1 MSNLKGMIYSSEN
14 VTGPLPMKRTN
25 PEPLRSPNYA
35 ETDKG
40 IDIWLIT
47 LSDLLMLLVIF
58 FVILFS
64 MELQK
69 HAHAPNIFARA
80 ESKENQI
87 EKKVI
92 AINTEEN
99 QIEKKV
105 SAINADPSLLSMSAS
120 IEKDLIAAL
129 NQEKGQQDVTVK
141 RVANLVTLTF
151 PERIVFDPGQAQ
163 LKPSAQTT
171 LDKVASFIKERPYL
185 IVEVQGHT
193 DDQPINNTRY
203 PSNWELSVDRAT
215 QVAKALI
222 GLGINPSQL
231 SVKGF
236 GEYHSLN
243 PNDSDENRFK
253 NRRVE
258 IQFSMPSQ

>member
-1 MSNLKGMIYSSEN
+1 MSNLDDRLYPSDYMTE
-14 VTGPLPMKRTN
+14 PLRMKRTH
-25 PEPLRSPNYA
+25 PEPLRSPSHA

-40 IDIWLIT
+40 TDIWLIT

-64 MELQK
+64 VELQK
-69 HAHAPNIFARA
+69 HPPNVTARVEA
-80 ESKENQI
+80 TENQM
-87 EKKVI
+87 
-92 AINTEEN
+92 
-99 QIEKKV
+99 EKKV
-105 SAINADPSLLSMSAS
+105 STINTDPSLGVSAA

-129 NQEKGQQDVTVK
+129 NRENGQQEVTVK
-141 RVANLVTLTF
+141 RVADLVTLTF
-151 PERIVFDPGQAQ
+151 PERIVFDPGLAR
-163 LKPSAQTT
+163 LKPSAQAT
-171 LDKVASFIKERPYL
+171 LDKVASFIKERPDI

-193 DDQPINNTRY
+193 DDRPINNTRY

-215 QVAKALI
+215 QVAKALMA
-222 GLGINPSQL
+222 LGVDPSQF

-243 PNDSDENRFK
+243 PNDSDENRFN

-258 IQFSMPSQ
+258 IQLSMPSP

>member
-1 MSNLKGMIYSSEN
+1 MSNPKERLSSFEN
-14 VTGPLPMKRTN
+14 ITEPLPLKRIK
-25 PEPLRSPNYA
+25 PPPLLRSQIHA
-35 ETDKG
+35 ETNKG
-40 IDIWLIT
+40 TDIWLIT

-69 HAHAPNIFARA
+69 HAPNISARV
-80 ESKENQI
+80 ESKGNQI
-87 EKKVI
+87 EKKAN
-92 AINTEEN
+92 AINT
-99 QIEKKV
+99 
-105 SAINADPSLLSMSAS
+105 DPSLLSMSAS
-120 IEKDLIAAL
+120 LEKDLIAIL
-129 NQEKGQQDVTVK
+129 NRENGQQEITIK

-151 PERIVFDPGQAQ
+151 PERIVFDPGLAE
-163 LKPSAQTT
+163 LKPSAQST
-171 LDKVASFIKERPYL
+171 LDKVASFIRERPYL

-222 GLGINPSQL
+222 GLGVNPSQF

-236 GEYHSLN
+236 GEYNFLY
-243 PNDSDENRFK
+243 PNDSDENRLK

-258 IQFSMPSQ
+258 IQFSIPPQ

>member
-1 MSNLKGMIYSSEN
+1 VSNIKGRLSSSEN
-14 VTGPLPMKRTN
+14 MTGPLPMKRKN
-25 PEPLRSPNYA
+25 PKPLCSQITVEA
-35 ETDKG
+35 DKG
-40 IDIWLIT
+40 NEVWLIT

-69 HAHAPNIFARA
+69 HAPKIPARA
-80 ESKENQI
+80 ESKENQV
-87 EKKVI
+87 EK
-92 AINTEEN
+92 E
-99 QIEKKV
+99 V
-105 SAINADPSLLSMSAS
+105 SAINTDTSLPSMSAA
-120 IEKDLIAAL
+120 IEKDLNAIL
-129 NQEKGQQDVTVK
+129 NSEKGQQEITVK
-141 RVANLVTLTF
+141 RIANLVTLTF
-151 PERIVFDPGQAQ
+151 PELIVFDPGHAQ
-163 LKPSAQTT
+163 LKPSAQAT

-193 DDQPINNTRY
+193 DNQPIKNTRY

-222 GLGINPSQL
+222 GLGINPSQF

-236 GEYHSLN
+236 GEYHSLYS
-243 PNDSDENRFK
+243 NDNDENRFK

-258 IQFSMPSQ
+258 IQFSILPQ